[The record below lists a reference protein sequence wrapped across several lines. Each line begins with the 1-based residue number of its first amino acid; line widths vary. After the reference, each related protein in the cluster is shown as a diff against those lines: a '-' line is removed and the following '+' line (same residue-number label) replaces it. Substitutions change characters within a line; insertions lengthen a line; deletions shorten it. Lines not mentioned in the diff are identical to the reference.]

1 MVHIQLLVFQKL
13 EHDWYMLLC
22 DCAEI
27 IHNRK
32 NMFQSKQCTLSAV
45 IKVAEVLDL
54 LYG

>member
-22 DCAEI
+22 DFAEI